1 MNLIKAAAP
10 AVLVLAL
17 ATPALADGD
26 MVLSGT
32 GIVHAAPDMA
42 TVSTGVV
49 TQAATAREALNANSA
64 AMEELIGVLRGAG
77 LEDRDIQTSNF
88 NVSPQYVY
96 SDQRDENGYTLP
108 PEISGYQVSNALT
121 ISVHDLENLGAVLD
135 QAVSVGANTVNG
147 ITFSVA
153 DPAKLLEEARRR
165 AFTAARDKAVIMPK
179 PGFAGEIERLSAA
192 GRHPPRPMMRA
203 EARHGPSPV
212 GSRRSGRTEYSS
224 PPPSPGRSTD
234 AGAYPNMACAI
245 MRRPTTRGISQ
256 TPPERFH
263 QPMRQRHPSGA
274 SARQIRR
281 SI

>member
-32 GIVHAAPDMA
+32 GVVHAAPDMA

-49 TQAATAREALNANSA
+49 TQAQTAREALNANSA
-64 AMEELIGVLRGAG
+64 AMEELIGILRGAG

-96 SDQRDENGYTLP
+96 SDQRDENRYTLP

-121 ISVHDLENLGAVLD
+121 ISVRDLENLGAVLD

-165 AFTAARDKAVIMPK
+165 AFTDARDKAVVYAEAA
-179 PGFAGEIERLSAA
+179 GVRLGEIEKIIEQQDAA
-192 GRHPPRPMMRA
+192 PPRPMMRA
-203 EARHGPSPV
+203 EAFDMAVAQSVPV
-212 GSRRSGRTEYSS
+212 EAGELSYSV
-224 PPPSPGRSTD
+224 T
-234 AGAYPNMACAI
+234 A
-245 MRRPTTRGISQ
+245 TVTW
-256 TPPERFH
+256 
-263 QPMRQRHPSGA
+263 
-274 SARQIRR
+274 
-281 SI
+281 SIDD